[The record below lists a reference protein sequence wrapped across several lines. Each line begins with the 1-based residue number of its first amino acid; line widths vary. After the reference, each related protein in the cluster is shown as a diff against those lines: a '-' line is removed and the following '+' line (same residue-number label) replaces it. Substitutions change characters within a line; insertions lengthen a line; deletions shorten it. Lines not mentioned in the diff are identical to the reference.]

1 MLLCSMSPP
10 EGCQD
15 EMDPPRFTFNPKE
28 GIDNPALVV
37 GDDPEPQGLG
47 PRLCHLKR
55 LEGQTFG
62 FVLWSVQGG
71 RVDWDLEDWGLG
83 DRGLGDRGLG
93 DRGLEVRDVEPW
105 SPAQRGGLR
114 DQDRVLEVNEEFV
127 HNVDLRRVV
136 RRIQSC
142 GLHLVL
148 LVLRRD
154 QYEEVV
160 SMGLDLQALARS
172 SKGAGWSRPRLCH
185 VGRHP
190 ELGLGMT
197 VAPLQGPRGRFTVDT
212 VAGGAAEEAGVLSG
226 DRLIWIDGV
235 PASALTQSTLNRT
248 VKRGVAS
255 VTVLVIDGEGES
267 CSARRRTP
275 VLPAAAQC
283 RGLPHAARTMR
294 LVKGRDGYGFLL
306 RQEKLAASKRT
317 VHVLREV
324 DEGSPAEAMGMRDG
338 DLLLAVN
345 GAPVEALEHDH
356 IVQEIRRSGDRV
368 SLTSMSMSGRDFYRQ
383 LDISPL
389 LFHEERDPD
398 ERNQNQNQGEPPETD
413 RSGISQEL

>member
-1 MLLCSMSPP
+1 VTSCDLLKPS
-10 EGCQD
+10 ETLVKN
-15 EMDPPRFTFNPKE
+15 FTFNPKE

-62 FVLWSVQGG
+62 FVLWSV
-71 RVDWDLEDWGLG
+71 
-83 DRGLGDRGLG
+83 
-93 DRGLEVRDVEPW
+93 RDVEPW

-127 HNVDLRRVV
+127 HNVDLRRV
-136 RRIQSC
+136 S
-142 GLHLVL
+142 VL
-148 LVLRRD
+148 KLSRVP
-154 QYEEVV
+154 QVV

-197 VAPLQGPRGRFTVDT
+197 VAPLGRFTVDT

-383 LDISPL
+383 VSRSPPRARGVGTRPHLLPVLIHIKRDPLLDITQL
-389 LFHEERDPD
+389 
-398 ERNQNQNQGEPPETD
+398 
-413 RSGISQEL
+413 